1 MAQRLRMDWTL
12 FFTVIGMGFF
22 GLVMVYSASIPK
34 TQVGDRNSLYFLLKQ
49 FAVMMAGI
57 AALMV
62 LRRIDY
68 RKLNQPLWAFLPLG
82 LVLSLLLAVYFL
94 DAAHHRWVR
103 VGGFQLQPSEFAK
116 PALAVFLA
124 WFVSRRLNAINSRH
138 TFGPAALALAVL
150 AGLVLAGDLGTMV
163 VLLATAASVFFV
175 AGINRRHFAMACVAM
190 AILAGAGILAK
201 PYRLLRLL
209 FYVDPEQK
217 LIAQYEPLQKLKERA
232 EASLASRD
240 PHYQANQSVI
250 AVGSGGVLGLGL
262 MQGRQKMLYIPEA
275 HTDFIYAVVG
285 EELGL
290 WGCSGVLMGFLIIL
304 WRGLRLFW
312 CAHDAFGRYL
322 ALGLTTCLVFQA
334 FINISVVLDLGPTK
348 GIPLPLISYGGSSML
363 SSLISMGLLL
373 SVSERSG

>member
-1 MAQRLRMDWTL
+1 MAQRLKLDWTL
-12 FFTVIGMGFF
+12 FFTVLVMAFF
-22 GLVMVYSASIPK
+22 GLVMIYSASIPK
-34 TQVGDRNSLYFLLKQ
+34 TQLGDRNSLYFLLKQ
-49 FAVMMAGI
+49 FAVMAGGI
-57 AALMV
+57 VALML

-68 RKLNQPLWAFLPLG
+68 RTLNQPLWAFLPLG

-94 DAAHHRWVR
+94 DPAHHRWVR
-103 VGGFQLQPSEFAK
+103 LAGFQLQPSEFAK
-116 PALAVFLA
+116 PALAIFLA

-138 TFGPAALALAVL
+138 TFGPAALALAIL

-163 VLLATAASVFFV
+163 VLLAVAAAVFFV
-175 AGINRRHFAMACVAM
+175 AGINRRYFAMACLAM
-190 AILAGAGILAK
+190 LVLATGGILAK

-209 FYVDPEQK
+209 FYVDPDQK
-217 LIAQYEPLQKLKERA
+217 LIAQYEPLQRLKERA

-262 MQGRQKMLYIPEA
+262 MQGRHKMLYIPEA

-290 WGCSGVLMGFLIIL
+290 WGCTGVLTGFLIIL

-312 CAHDAFGRYL
+312 CAPDNFGRYL
-322 ALGLTTCLVFQA
+322 ALSLTTCLVFQA
-334 FINISVVLDLGPTK
+334 LINISVVLDLGPTK

-363 SSLISMGLLL
+363 SSLVSMGLLL
-373 SVSERSG
+373 SVAERSG